1 MLFRSKYLV
10 VIQRYDGKSP
20 ACKLIFNKV
29 MFWVQ
34 GHDIPYRYMMKQM
47 AECLCDIT
55 RDVKNPQGQWMMKG
69 VTS

>member
-1 MLFRSKYLV
+1 
-10 VIQRYDGKSP
+10 
-20 ACKLIFNKV
+20 

-55 RDVKNPQGQWMMKG
+55 REVKNPQGQWMMKG